1 MKSFNILLIGIL
13 LLFSINSS
21 IAEPE
26 EFCQIELPCNE
37 STASSFQQF
46 NKTTVNESG
55 ICIYFFYGLNCPH
68 CARIEP
74 LMNEMAAE
82 YPQVNLKP
90 FEVYYSKENQDLFND
105 FIRRYDIKTAGVPAV
120 FIGERAFIGEN
131 AIRENLEDSI
141 QYFTENKPV
150 CPLTV
155 NKIESHPSGISPP
168 SKIELTIPTILVAAL
183 IDSINPCA
191 FSVLI
196 FLLVYLLA
204 LGAKNR
210 ILKVGLTYIIVVFV
224 VYFLSGVGLFT
235 VIQTTNLTRIV
246 FNIAAILA
254 IIAGLI
260 NVKDFFW
267 YGKGIT
273 LAIPESRKPVIEKYI
288 HKASIPAAAIL
299 GILVSMFE
307 LPCTGGVY
315 LAVLGLLADKMT
327 RVDAIPYLILYNIIF
342 VLPLLLILAVVYFGI
357 SPDKVEKWRVE
368 RRGWM
373 RLIMGLFM
381 VLLGAIMLLGWI

>member
-1 MKSFNILLIGIL
+1 MKNFNIFLIVILLIGI
-13 LLFSINSS
+13 NSVS
-21 IAEPE
+21 ANDSG
-26 EFCQIELPCNE
+26 FCQIELPCNADNV
-37 STASSFQQF
+37 SILQLSNTTA
-46 NKTTVNESG
+46 NESG

-74 LMNEMAAE
+74 LIKDLSEK
-82 YPQVNLKP
+82 YPQVNVKP
-90 FEVYYSKENQDLFND
+90 FEIYYNKENQNLFND
-105 FIRRYDIKTAGVPAV
+105 FIKRYDIKKAGVPAA
-120 FIGERAFIGEN
+120 FIGDRAFIGES
-131 AIRENLEDSI
+131 AIRDNLENTI
-141 QYFTENKPV
+141 QYFLKNKPV

-155 NKIESHPSGISPP
+155 NKTEAGPGEVSPP
-168 SKIELTIPTILVAAL
+168 LELTIPTIVVAAL

-210 ILKVGLTYIIVVFV
+210 ILKVGLTYIIVVFI
-224 VYFLSGVGLFT
+224 VYFLSGLGLFT
-235 VIQTTNLTRIV
+235 VIQTTNLTRIF

-254 IIAGLI
+254 ILVGLI
-260 NVKDFFW
+260 NVKNFFW

-273 LAIPESRKPVIEKYI
+273 LAIPESKKPVIEKYI
-288 HKASIPAAAIL
+288 HKASIPAAAVL
-299 GILVSMFE
+299 GVLVSMFE

-327 RVDAIPYLILYNIIF
+327 RLEAIPYLIIYNIIF
-342 VLPLLLILAVVYFGI
+342 VLPLFLILAVIYLGV
-357 SPDKVEKWRVE
+357 SPDTVEKWRVE
-368 RRGWM
+368 KKGWI

-381 VLLGAIMLLGWI
+381 VLLGAVMLLGWI

>member
-1 MKSFNILLIGIL
+1 MKNFNILLIGIL
-13 LLFSINSS
+13 LLSINPVS
-21 IAEPE
+21 ADDFG
-26 EFCQIELPCNE
+26 FCSIELPCNADNV
-37 STASSFQQF
+37 SIVQLS
-46 NKTTVNESG
+46 NTTVNEST

-74 LMNEMAAE
+74 LMNDMAE
-82 YPQVNLKP
+82 KYSRVDFKP
-90 FEVYYSKENQDLFND
+90 LEVYYNKENQDLFND
-105 FIRRYDIKTAGVPAV
+105 FIRRYGIKTVGVPAV
-120 FIGERAFIGEN
+120 FIGDRAFIGEN
-131 AIRENLEDSI
+131 AIRDNLEDSI
-141 QYFTENKPV
+141 QYFTKNKPI

-155 NKIESHPSGISPP
+155 NKVEGHPTEISP
-168 SKIELTIPTILVAAL
+168 STKIELTIPALVIAAL

-204 LGAKNR
+204 LGARTR
-210 ILKVGLTYIIVVFV
+210 ILKVGLTYIIVVFI
-224 VYFLSGVGLFT
+224 VYFFSGLGLFT
-235 VIQTTNLTRIV
+235 MIQTTNLTGLV
-246 FNIAAILA
+246 FNLAAALA

-273 LAIPESRKPVIEKYI
+273 LAIPESKKPVIERYI
-288 HKASIPAAAIL
+288 HKASIPAAAVL
-299 GILVSMFE
+299 GVLVSMFE

-315 LAVLGLLADKMT
+315 LAILGLLADKMT
-327 RVDAIPYLILYNIIF
+327 QWDAIPYLILYNIIF
-342 VLPLLLILAVVYFGI
+342 VLPLFLILAVVYLGI

-368 RRGWM
+368 KRGWM

-381 VLLGAIMLLGWI
+381 VLLGAVMLLGWI